1 MELNLAWEIKDNT
14 KGKPIITGGT
24 SQFHYVNSKR
34 KTIENVGTLLHE
46 VSALVMEDT

>member
-1 MELNLAWEIKDNT
+1 MEIKGNK
-14 KGKPIITGGT
+14 KGKPIITGET

-34 KTIENVGTLLHE
+34 KTIENVGTLLNE